1 MYSAHVSIMFYN
13 HSTYIFEKK
22 LWGGGGNVS
31 NTCVNVSAP
40 FSREKIFAEL
50 MTQSILAWIMK
61 YTKFTPSI
69 STRFLANYSKI
80 SNILTFRLSNTRQ
93 YFAGDEK
100 IGKYSISCTEHKVEK
115 RFESHTLEF
124 LPSVQRAFKG

>member
-1 MYSAHVSIMFYN
+1 MLRYFPLYFHE
-13 HSTYIFEKK
+13 IFSQIFLVIIFVKTTIK
-22 LWGGGGNVS
+22 LS
-31 NTCVNVSAP
+31 LTIS
-40 FSREKIFAEL
+40 FSREKIFTEL

-69 STRFLANYSKI
+69 STRFLANYSKF